1 MAKGY
6 VTASINVTDPASYP
20 TYVKQVLPTIEAF
33 GGRFLARGGQSET
46 HENQP
51 HGDRHVIIEFPSY
64 QAAKDWYHSDEYA
77 GAKALRQAAST
88 SVQTIVEGVET

>member
-6 VTASINVTDPASYP
+6 VTASINVTDPESYP

-33 GGRFLARGGQSET
+33 GGRLLARGGQSET

-64 QAAKDWYHSDEYA
+64 QAARDWYHSADYSA
-77 GAKALRQAAST
+77 VKLIRQSAST
-88 SVQTIVEGVET
+88 GAMTIVEGVA